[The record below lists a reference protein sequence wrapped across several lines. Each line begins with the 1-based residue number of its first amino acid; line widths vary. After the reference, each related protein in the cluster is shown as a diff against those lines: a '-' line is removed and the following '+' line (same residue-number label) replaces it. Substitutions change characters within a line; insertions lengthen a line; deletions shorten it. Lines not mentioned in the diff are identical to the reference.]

1 MPAPAGHAFSVA
13 VTGGIGS
20 GKSEVA
26 RAFAARG
33 AVLIDADQLARE
45 VVAVGE
51 PALAEIVEAFGP
63 GVLTVDGDLDRAAL
77 ARESFGRPAQLE
89 TLNAIVHPRVA
100 AATRARIDQASAES
114 VVVYDVPLLDG
125 KSATQWDLV
134 VVVIA
139 DRAVRLARLVEL
151 RGMTESDAV
160 SRMDSQPDDEAY
172 LELADLVILN
182 HGELAQLAAEIDRVW
197 KVITDEAAARM
208 S

>member
-151 RGMTESDAV
+151 RGMTASDAA

-182 HGELAQLAAEIDRVW
+182 HGERAQLAAEIDRVW

>member
-1 MPAPAGHAFSVA
+1 MPAPTGHAFSVA

-151 RGMTESDAV
+151 RGMTESDVA

-182 HGELAQLAAEIDRVW
+182 HGERAQLAAEIDRVW

>member
-139 DRAVRLARLVEL
+139 DRAVRLARLVKL

>member
-1 MPAPAGHAFSVA
+1 VPAPAGHAFSVA

-151 RGMTESDAV
+151 RGMTASDAV

>member
-139 DRAVRLARLVEL
+139 DRAERLARLVEL

>member
-182 HGELAQLAAEIDRVW
+182 HGERAQLAAEIDRVW

>member
-51 PALAEIVEAFGP
+51 PALAAIVEAFGP

-182 HGELAQLAAEIDRVW
+182 HGERAQLAAEIDRVW

>member
-1 MPAPAGHAFSVA
+1 VPAPAGHAFSVA

>member
-1 MPAPAGHAFSVA
+1 VPAPAGHAFSVA

-51 PALAEIVEAFGP
+51 PALAAIVEAFGP

-182 HGELAQLAAEIDRVW
+182 HGERAQLAAEIDRVW

>member
-51 PALAEIVEAFGP
+51 PALAEIVETFGP